1 VKRRRDDHRVRTALR
16 EAAPP
21 GERQAEAR
29 SWAVVREAFAE
40 REPQRPRLALRSRV
54 GLALAAGGAAAALVF
69 TPAGAEMTDW
79 IADAIEGEED
89 ARPTLG
95 ALPAPGAIL
104 TESRDGVWVLR
115 DDGSRR
121 LLGDYDH
128 ATWSPNGLFVA
139 VSAGRELFALTPQGE
154 VRWTIRAPAAISAID
169 WSSDEG
175 FRVAYVANDELNV
188 RAGDATGDTLFST
201 SVGSAALAWRP
212 ESDPARAV
220 HQLAYVQG
228 TRVVLADTDSGRE
241 LWRSAPGARIES
253 LQWSLDGTRLLVS
266 GSGSAFVLDWHGEP
280 VLKAVGEST
289 GASLSPD
296 GESIAVVRP
305 SAKGGTEVALV
316 PAGPGGV
323 PEAVVYRTA
332 PGAPAALET
341 PTFSPDGNWLLVPW
355 PDVNQW
361 LFVRVADGRVVP
373 VANISRQLDSD
384 RRGPASFPVVSGWCC

>member
-1 VKRRRDDHRVRTALR
+1 MTRQREERVRTALR
-16 EAAPP
+16 EAVPP
-21 GERQAEAR
+21 GEGQAEAR
-29 SWAVVREAFAE
+29 GWAVVREAFAE
-40 REPQRPRLALRSRV
+40 HEPQRPRLALRSRV

-69 TPAGAEMTDW
+69 TPAGAEVTDW

-104 TESRDGVWVLR
+104 TESRDGLWILR

-121 LLGDYDH
+121 SLGGYER
-128 ATWSPNGLFVA
+128 ATWSANGLFIA
-139 VSAGRELFALTPQGE
+139 ASSGRELSALTPQGNP
-154 VRWTIRAPAAISAID
+154 RWSILAPAPITALD

-175 FRVAYVANDELNV
+175 YRVAYVAGRELRIV
-188 RAGDATGDTLFST
+188 AGDSTGDSAFRMR
-201 SVGSAALAWRP
+201 VGSDAIAWRP
-212 ESDPARAV
+212 EDDPDRAV
-220 HQLAYVQG
+220 HQLAYVEG

-266 GSGSAFVLDWHGEP
+266 GSGSAFVLDSDGEP
-280 VLKAVGEST
+280 ALKAVGAST

-305 SAKGGTEVALV
+305 SPRGGTEVALV
-316 PAGPGGV
+316 PAGPGGA